1 MQRIGLVWNPSKVS
15 REDLEAALAEFP
27 DAKVSWWETDPEDP
41 GQGAARRA
49 LEDGA
54 DVVIAAGGD
63 GTVRAVAETLAGS
76 DAEVPLGIVPL
87 GTGNLLARN
96 LGVPLGSL
104 KDALGRAIAG
114 EEPRKIDLAWVE
126 AEIDGVAEKHASAVM
141 AGIGIDAH
149 MITETD
155 DDLKSR
161 AGWLAYVEAIGRAI
175 GTSDVL
181 DLTLTLDDEEPWETS
196 AHTLLVGNCGTIQG
210 GMVVFPD
217 AEPDDGLLDLALLS
231 ADGIGTWLDTARS
244 YLWDNGIRKFIGKE
258 ESTVDSDSVSHRQAR
273 RLTVELSEPRILEI
287 DGEDLGEVSSFT
299 VSVQE
304 GALTVR

>member
-15 REDLEAALAEFP
+15 REELEAGLGGFP
-27 DAKVSWWETDPEDP
+27 DVEVSWWETAPDDP

-49 LEDGA
+49 LDDGA

-63 GTVRAVAETLAGS
+63 GTVRAVTETLAGN

-104 KDALGRAIAG
+104 KDAFGRALAG
-114 EEPRKIDLAWVE
+114 EEPRRIDLAWVE
-126 AEIDGVAEKHASAVM
+126 AEIDGSAERHASAVM

-155 DDLKSR
+155 DDLKDR

-181 DLTLTLDDEEPWETS
+181 DITLTLDDEDPWETS
-196 AHTLLVGNCGTIQG
+196 AHTVLVGNCGTIQG

-231 ADGIGTWLDTARS
+231 ADGIAAWLDTARS
-244 YLWDNGIRKFIGKE
+244 YLWDNGIRKFLGKAE
-258 ESTVDSDSVSHRQAR
+258 PAADSESVNHRQVR
-273 RLTVELSEPRILEI
+273 RLTVTLSEPRVLEI

-299 VSVQE
+299 VSIQE